1 MVWNVLSE
9 RTWRIGQANI
19 KVNINDHEW
28 KFVAKNRVWWK
39 EIDNPQFLTRFYTF
53 RYSSSRDL
61 FTICVELDVPFHGFA
76 SRMKLF
82 VSKVNVMKLYDF
94 LKSDYISSQD

>member
-9 RTWRIGQANI
+9 RIGQANI
-19 KVNINDHEW
+19 KVNINDGWVEVV
-28 KFVAKNRVWWK
+28 VAKNRVWWK

-61 FTICVELDVPFHGFA
+61 FTICVELDVPFHAFA

-82 VSKVNVMKLYDF
+82 RF
-94 LKSDYISSQD
+94 